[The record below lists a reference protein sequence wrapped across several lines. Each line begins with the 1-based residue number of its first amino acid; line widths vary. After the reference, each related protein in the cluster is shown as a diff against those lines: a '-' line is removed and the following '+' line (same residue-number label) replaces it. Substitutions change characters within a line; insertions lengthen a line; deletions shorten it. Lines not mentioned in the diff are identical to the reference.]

1 MTQHTFSL
9 MIEKEDLKRFKMHCV
24 NHEISM
30 GKKVVELM
38 KKCVE
43 DKQNEELIHEL
54 DMGARDL

>member
-9 MIEKEDLKRFKMHCV
+9 IIDKEDLKRFKMYCV

-38 KKCVE
+38 KKIVLDENIVE
-43 DKQNEELIHEL
+43 MKQ
-54 DMGARDL
+54 